1 MKKVTL
7 DFNIRM
13 HKQFDIPKKWQDF
26 FDAWVADDEDRTD
39 KQWELVDK
47 YTFEDFVKE
56 QLPFVCE
63 VNDVEIYDYD
73 E

>member
-1 MKKVTL
+1 MKTVTL
-7 DFNIRM
+7 VFDIRM
-13 HKQFDIPKKWQDF
+13 NKQFNIPKKWQSF
-26 FDAWVADDEDRTD
+26 FDAWVTDDEDRTD
-39 KQWELVDK
+39 KQWELVEK